1 MDDPKG
7 LAAWR
12 AARTFQELCELGAR
26 FLEDEPVGFP
36 GWLPGELDEE
46 SEQFAPLLARAQ
58 RAGFLT
64 LASQPGSAPEAGADG
79 RLERR
84 RAFVFGFANAPL
96 AAHLLRAGESA
107 SLLTACFGA
116 EESGGD
122 AWPVAQRAG
131 EAFLL
136 VGDGQGPA
144 ELALFEEALGAGPA
158 LEALRQTRYLVL
170 ADPEWGP
177 STRLWEVLA
186 NAIASQSS

>member
-1 MDDPKG
+1 MNDYQG
-7 LAAWR
+7 LDAWR

-46 SEQFAPLLARAQ
+46 SDELAPLLARAQ

-64 LASQPGSAPEAGADG
+64 VASQPGSAPEAGADG

-84 RAFVFGFANAPL
+84 RAFVFGFASSPI
-96 AAHLLRAGESA
+96 AARLIRDCESA
-107 SLLTACFGA
+107 SLLVATFGA
-116 EESGGD
+116 EESGGE
-122 AWPVAQRAG
+122 AWPVAERA
-131 EAFLL
+131 EQAFLL
-136 VGDGQGPA
+136 VGDAQGPA
-144 ELALFEEALGAGPA
+144 ELALFEDALGQGPA

-177 STRLWEVLA
+177 STRLWDVLA
-186 NAIASQSS
+186 NATASQPS